1 MTYHYLVS
9 LGHGCQPAHHAIRAG
24 LHKVSLPMDWLGD
37 ACLHQEVIDKDNPF
51 AMPHDLPTGYVKL
64 IEDDFVGLWNAEDLE
79 VTIVPE
85 WKDNP
90 QKVVDTKYD
99 VGCVHEFEVGHVYD
113 NIERVQ
119 MMFDRRVRRFRSV
132 MRSGGPVLFIRTM
145 FTERNSRLMSEML
158 RRKYPD
164 LQFTLL
170 VVNRTHECQG
180 DWDIPNVVK
189 MNVDFAPDW
198 LATSQDYDSLWD
210 GIFAGFEFDLK
221 EIEL

>member
-1 MTYHYLVS
+1 MDRINYIVS
-9 LGHGCQPAHHAIRAG
+9 LGHGCQPAHHAVRAK

-51 AMPHDLPTGYVKL
+51 VMPHDLPTGYVKL
-64 IEDDFVGLWNAEDLE
+64 IENDFAGLWDADYLE
-79 VTIVPE
+79 VAIVPE

-90 QKVVDTKYD
+90 QKVVDTRYN

-119 MMFDRRVRRFRSV
+119 MMFDRRVRRFQSIV
-132 MRSGGPVLFIRTM
+132 QSDGPVLFIRTL
-145 FTERNSRLMSEML
+145 FTKRNARLMSEML
-158 RRKYPD
+158 HRKYPN

-170 VVNRTHECQG
+170 VLNRMHEQLE

-189 MNVDFAPDW
+189 LNLDFAPDW
-198 LATSQDYDSLWD
+198 LATSQQYDKLWD
-210 GIFAGFEFDLK
+210 DIFGRFDLDLK
-221 EIEL
+221 DIE